1 MLIGPIFTDIYR
13 GFNLRVN
20 LNLQFLL
27 ILRTNYLKGKI
38 KALKTNMQLTKK
50 EKKEI
55 FARYGNDENDTGSIE
70 AQVALITEK
79 ISILSKHLKTNKKD
93 FSSQRGLQMLVGQR
107 RRLLKY
113 LMRKDITKYRKLI
126 KDLKLRG

>member
-1 MLIGPIFTDIYR
+1 
-13 GFNLRVN
+13 
-20 LNLQFLL
+20 
-27 ILRTNYLKGKI
+27 
-38 KALKTNMQLTKK
+38 MQLTKK